1 MLTYVVRRLLYSIP
15 VLFVSSFLIFAF
27 VSTTTDPLEAVKMQP
42 NVNRAAIAQVQKENH
57 LNEPVVVR
65 YGYWVRDAFTNSF
78 GKTILGDRPIFP
90 ELKTRMWV
98 TLQLI
103 IAAQLLST
111 LIAVVI
117 GVYSAIRQYS
127 VFDYVSTTLT
137 FLGLAVPVFWLGL
150 ILQIIFTNIFLKW
163 NVRIFY
169 TSGMNSIDPG
179 HGFHFFLDR
188 LQHLVLPVLT
198 LTSISIAGFSRF
210 MRDSMLEVVNADY
223 IRTARAKGLVERRV
237 IVRHALRNA
246 LIPLVTLTTLSF
258 GTFFGGTVITETI
271 YGLPGMGRYFIDAL
285 NGGETYVIMA
295 WLMVTAV
302 MIVLFNLLGDIL
314 LGLLDPKIRLE

>member
-1 MLTYVVRRLLYSIP
+1 MLTYIIRRLLYSIP

-42 NVNRAAIAQVQKENH
+42 NVNQDAIRQVQRENH
-57 LNEPVVVR
+57 LGQPIVVR

-78 GKTILGDRPIFP
+78 GKTILGERPIFP
-90 ELKTRMWV
+90 ELKSRMMV

-103 IAAQLLST
+103 IAAQLLS
-111 LIAVVI
+111 LVIAVFV
-117 GVYSAIRQYS
+117 GVYSALRQYS
-127 VFDYVSTTLT
+127 FFDYTATTAT
-137 FLGLAVPVFWLGL
+137 FLGLAMPVFWLGL

-163 NVRIFY
+163 HVRIFY
-169 TSGMNSIDPG
+169 TSGMNSVDPG

-188 LQHLVLPVLT
+188 VQHLVLPVLT
-198 LTSISIAGFSRF
+198 LTAITVGTFSRF
-210 MRDSMLEVVNADY
+210 MRDSMLEVINSDY
-223 IRTARAKGLVERRV
+223 VRTARAKGLMERRV
-237 IVRHALRNA
+237 IIRHALRNA
-246 LIPLVTLTTLSF
+246 LIPLVVLSSLSF
-258 GTFFGGTVITETI
+258 GLFFGGTVITETI

-295 WLMVTAV
+295 WLMVTAC
-302 MIVLFNLLGDIL
+302 MIILFNLIGDIL

>member
-42 NVNRAAIAQVQKENH
+42 NVNRLAIAQVQKENH

-90 ELKTRMWV
+90 ELKSRMWV

-103 IAAQLLST
+103 VAAQLLSL

-127 VFDYVSTTLT
+127 AFDYASTTLS

-188 LQHLVLPVLT
+188 VQHLVLPVFT
-198 LTSISIAGFSRF
+198 LTTISIATFSRF

-223 IRTARAKGLVERRV
+223 IRTARAKGLIERRV

-246 LIPLVTLTTLSF
+246 LIPLVTLASLSF
-258 GTFFGGTVITETI
+258 GSFFGGTVITETI

-302 MIVLFNLLGDIL
+302 MIVLFNLIGDIL